1 MCSRENA
8 ENEISKNEELIKKV
22 TKIEESLEETNRKF
36 DLVW

>member
-1 MCSRENA
+1 MSSRENA